1 MNRKAQTHKRMRK
14 KRTAIPVQPPKV
26 PSFGTYVSPPEVPP
40 MLYPNK
46 LKTDKKPGTIEKGKQ
61 ISVCF
66 REHLFN
72 GFKIP
77 GKMYGDVQEEES
89 SIDVSSPRDNNS
101 PIVSDFFFFHSIF
114 IACVR

>member
-14 KRTAIPVQPPKV
+14 KRIAIPVQPPKV
-26 PSFGTYVSPPEVPP
+26 PPFGTYVSPPEVPP
-40 MLYPNK
+40 MFYPNK
-46 LKTDKKPGTIEKGKQ
+46 LKPDGKKSGTIEKGKQ
-61 ISVCF
+61 ISICF

-101 PIVSDFFFFHSIF
+101 PIVSKTLNHNSM
-114 IACVR
+114 